1 MGVAG
6 APSKPTYISITDL
19 LSELA
24 PNRAKRS
31 RTKSTPHEVVAE
43 RLAELAN
50 QGAELSND
58 FRVRREFLDV
68 LKALISGELRGAE
81 ELFVDDLHRKY
92 FIRYLYEFVH
102 KYGMEVDEV
111 VISPHY
117 MGIVLGDRNFAII
130 NDFREG
136 LRNFVIGINDFK
148 EGLFINEV
156 EKMPNHRYVVI
167 KKGES
172 NYPFDISIT
181 MDHYFMREVF
191 GYDEELPE
199 SGVLGLRDGEVG
211 KSFRVSGEIT
221 LSITRFNEPTWDIRY
236 EAMRYV
242 SYLIIDKVCGLLLD
256 HGFSPTGV
264 SPTSIRVR
272 GLPDGIDRDQLA
284 KALVQILREYFE
296 VEGADGEHVDIRAM
310 GATVRLRINPRGS
323 SLEISVDDRTLENLE
338 NTELFNEIV
347 SDIVGEVRQ
356 LLNTERVDEVN
367 VGNHTIQLINALP
380 FNFTYEPRVKPTLLP
395 PASINIRNRL
405 TYIVTPR
412 SKVIIRH
419 AQHGERVV
427 GFDDTYLLRIGT
439 THVAMDYIERR
450 NRLAFKH
457 LLPQPQNPRG
467 RERRKLEE
475 ELVDLVRS
483 GEISDEEYRIIRT
496 KLEKR
501 KKWRK
506 RMKWFLPVIG
516 LLAAIIIGLI
526 INPTVTIFI
535 ILIAIYILLRGSGE

>member
-6 APSKPTYISITDL
+6 TPSKPTYISITDL
-19 LSELA
+19 LNELA

-58 FRVRREFLDV
+58 FRVRGEFLDV

-117 MGIVLGDRNFAII
+117 MGIVLGDRNFAIGI

-136 LRNFVIGINDFK
+136 L
-148 EGLFINEV
+148 FINEV
-156 EKMPNHRYVVI
+156 DRMPNHRYIVI
-167 KKGES
+167 KKDES
-172 NYPFDISIT
+172 NYPFNISIS
-181 MDHYFMREVF
+181 MDHYFMKEVF
-191 GYDEELPE
+191 RYDEELPE
-199 SGVLGLRDGEVG
+199 SGILGLRDGEVA
-211 KSFRVSGEIT
+211 KSFRVSGEVTFTIE
-221 LSITRFNEPTWDIRY
+221 RFDGSTGSIRY
-236 EAMRYV
+236 RVMRYV
-242 SYLIIDKVCGLLLD
+242 SYLIIDKVYGLLLD

-264 SPTSIRVR
+264 TPTLIEIG
-272 GLPDGIDRDQLA
+272 GLPNGIDRDRLV
-284 KALVQILREYFE
+284 KALVQILGKYFE
-296 VEGADGEHVDIRAM
+296 VEGVGVDGARITVNIRAM
-310 GATVRLRINPRGS
+310 GATVRLRIEPRD
-323 SLEISVDDRTLENLE
+323 SLLVISVDDRTLENLE

-395 PASINIRNRL
+395 PAGIDIHDRL

-412 SKVIIRH
+412 SKAIIRH

-427 GFDDTYLLRIGT
+427 SFDDTYLLRIGT
-439 THVAMDYIERR
+439 THVTRDYIERR

-457 LLPQPQNPRG
+457 LLPQPQNPR
-467 RERRKLEE
+467 RKKRKKPEE
-475 ELVDLVRS
+475 ELADLVKS
-483 GEISDEEYRIIRT
+483 GEISYEEFYRILT
-496 KLEKR
+496 KHGLVKKKR
-501 KKWRK
+501 GWKKWV
-506 RMKWFLPVIG
+506 LPVIG
-516 LLAAIIIGLI
+516 LSILAAIIIGLV
-526 INPTVTIFI
+526 INPTVTIVI